1 MTQKIEITKYIIE
14 KLNLKAPTDRS
25 FKAWIQTIWKN
36 PRNKSFGGLRLTDRG
51 FELLTKSEVKSYEI
65 KLEDSDII
73 FENKF
78 ILWLDNTF
86 NCPFYISKTRIYF
99 FNERPAV
106 QLVLFSGNLQ
116 KYYLAHQKFAKKQL
130 DDAQY

>member
-1 MTQKIEITKYIIE
+1 MTQKVEITKYIIE
-14 KLNLKAPTDRS
+14 KLNLKSSNERS

-36 PRNKSFGGLRLTDRG
+36 PRNKSHGGLRLTERG
-51 FELLTKSEVKSYEI
+51 FELLSKSDIKFYEI
-65 KLEDSDII
+65 ILENNDFIYD
-73 FENKF
+73 NKF

-86 NCPFYISKTRIYF
+86 DCPFYIGNKKIFF

-116 KYYLAHQKFAKKQL
+116 KYYQAHQNFSEKLKI
-130 DDAQY
+130 D